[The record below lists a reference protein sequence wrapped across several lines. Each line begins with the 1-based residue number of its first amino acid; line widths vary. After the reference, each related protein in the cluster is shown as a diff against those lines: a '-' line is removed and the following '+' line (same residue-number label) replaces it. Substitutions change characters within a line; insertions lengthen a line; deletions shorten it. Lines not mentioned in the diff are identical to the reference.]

1 MSINDHNPFQ
11 APTAR
16 VADPGTLLG
25 GRFLS
30 EGRKVP
36 AGNGWLWI
44 TQGWDL
50 FKQSPGM
57 WIGVYLIFTLMV
69 MAMSLIPL
77 AGMAVN
83 LLMPVFMGGIMLGC
97 KALEEGEEL
106 QINHLFAGFSDHLGP
121 LVLVGVAYLVG
132 MVAIV
137 VMVGI
142 TAALLIPL
150 MMASRDLAAL
160 AFIPI
165 LLAILVALLLLIP
178 MVMAIWFAP
187 PLIVFHA
194 LQPIEAMK
202 ASFVICL
209 KNFVPFLVYGLALAG
224 LCIVAALPCFLGFLV
239 LGPVIMASIY
249 TSYRDMFIQE

>member
-1 MSINDHNPFQ
+1 MSMNDHNPFQ
-11 APTAR
+11 APAAR
-16 VADPGTLLG
+16 VADPGSSLG
-25 GRFLS
+25 GRFLP
-30 EGRKVP
+30 EGRKVA

-44 TQGWDL
+44 VQAWEL

-83 LLMPVFMGGIMLGC
+83 LFLPVFMGGIMLGC

-160 AFIPI
+160 AFIPV

-194 LQPIEAMK
+194 LPPIEAMK

-224 LCIVAALPCFLGFLV
+224 LSIVAILPCFLGFLV